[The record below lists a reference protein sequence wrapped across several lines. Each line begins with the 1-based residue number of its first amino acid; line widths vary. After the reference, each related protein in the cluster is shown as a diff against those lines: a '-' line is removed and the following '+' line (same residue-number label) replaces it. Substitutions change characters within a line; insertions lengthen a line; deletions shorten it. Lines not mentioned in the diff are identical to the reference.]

1 MNNFGRLLVGLA
13 TCAAL
18 LSSGIAMAAPPLP
31 ATSLNTCQDK
41 VRTEGKTFVQN
52 TIAAVAACLQATSVD
67 VIKKNVAVSLATSK
81 TCVTQFR
88 KINDTRGLGK
98 SLGEKLIANIFKK
111 CDPAAGPNVTHTLND
126 ITGKAPGLVPQQI
139 ETMNLDTWCEHFGGD
154 GSIDTV
160 AEWEDCMVG
169 SFNCEAAAAI
179 AAQFPRALEWLTTLT
194 TPGTNMNLV
203 VPPGTDPT
211 KTSDAVAGATL
222 FKGLIDPDGDG
233 IPNPTCGG
241 EGVACATACCY
252 VEVPPV
258 PPIPPIAPPGDV
270 TCFQYTA
277 PAAQIAG
284 FMGMCGG
291 PSLGGFMIKTP
302 VLAPCFAAPA
312 PITGLP
318 CFVAPA
324 LVKIP
329 SDATCP

>member
-1 MNNFGRLLVGLA
+1 MNNFGRLLVGLT

-41 VRTEGKTFVQN
+41 VRTEGKMFVQN
-52 TIAAVAACLQATSVD
+52 TIAAVGTCLKAVATD
-67 VIKKNVAVSLATSK
+67 VIKKNVAITAATSK
-81 TCVTQFR
+81 TCVKQFR
-88 KINDTRGLGK
+88 TINDTRGLGK
-98 SLGEKLIANIFKK
+98 SLQEKLRKNIFNK
-111 CDPAAGPNVTHTLND
+111 CDPAAGANVTHSVAD
-126 ITGKAPGLVPQQI
+126 VTGVAPLLPQPI
-139 ETMNLDTWCEHFGGD
+139 DAANLDTWCKHFGGD
-154 GSIDTV
+154 GSIDSV

-169 SFNCEAAAAI
+169 SFDCEVAAAI
-179 AAQFPRALEWLTTLT
+179 WAQYPRALEWLTTLT
-194 TPGTNMNLV
+194 AVGTNMNLV
-203 VPPGTDPT
+203 VPPAADPSRT
-211 KTSDAVAGATL
+211 TDAVAGANS
-222 FKGLIDPDGDG
+222 FKTLIDPDGDG

-252 VEVPPV
+252 VEV

-312 PITGLP
+312 PMTGLP